1 MSTLSKLY
9 SNDRTKLYE
18 LKNINNKVNTLLDY
32 IYLLVYNKKSA
43 KQSIIEN
50 AKVCENIKIFNK
62 IIDNTFITL
71 VKTNDQLDDSFGD
84 IHNKLKNK
92 KYYGVL
98 DIFSKILRNIIKLL
112 NNTFTNNPNK
122 KTLVITKLIK
132 KPLVVIKLIKKL
144 Q

>member
-50 AKVCENIKIFNK
+50 AKVCENIKFFNK
-62 IIDNTFITL
+62 IIDNKFITL
-71 VKTNDQLDDSFGD
+71 VKTND
-84 IHNKLKNK
+84 
-92 KYYGVL
+92 
-98 DIFSKILRNIIKLL
+98 
-112 NNTFTNNPNK
+112 
-122 KTLVITKLIK
+122 
-132 KPLVVIKLIKKL
+132 
-144 Q
+144 